1 LAISESSGLGF
12 QPRIEA
18 AASDSRC
25 GRRDTEVTAA
35 APRRAHRHGVC
46 PISETTPGAGMAALD
61 DPELQRLRAR
71 LEAREAQL
79 REEVRRVEAESAD
92 TPGSAA
98 HGHVEDIGERG
109 EERIRG
115 AMRHAE
121 KERDIEELR
130 AIGAAKE
137 RMVQGSYGLCV
148 DCAAAIPLN
157 RLEVQPAA
165 MRCVPCQERFE
176 RSHLLG
182 ARIPP
187 VI

>member
-1 LAISESSGLGF
+1 
-12 QPRIEA
+12 
-18 AASDSRC
+18 
-25 GRRDTEVTAA
+25 
-35 APRRAHRHGVC
+35 
-46 PISETTPGAGMAALD
+46 MAALD
-61 DPELQRLRAR
+61 DDDLQRLRAR
-71 LEAREAQL
+71 LDAREAEL
-79 REEVRRVEAESAD
+79 REEMRAVDAESGD
-92 TPGSAA
+92 TPGGAP
-98 HGHVEDIGERG
+98 HGHVEDIGEQG

-115 AMRHAE
+115 AVRHAE

-130 AIGAAKE
+130 AIEAAKE

-165 MRCVPCQERFE
+165 TRCVPCQERFE
-176 RSHLLG
+176 RSHLVG